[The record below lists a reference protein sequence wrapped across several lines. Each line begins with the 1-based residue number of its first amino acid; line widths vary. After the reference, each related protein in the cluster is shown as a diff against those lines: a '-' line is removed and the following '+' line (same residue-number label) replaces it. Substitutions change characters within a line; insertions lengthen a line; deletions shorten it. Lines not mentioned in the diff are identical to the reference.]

1 MARHSNM
8 KIIIISGVVFVFVF
22 AIFQVYAAMSSKKTE
37 SQSYKVLKATKNF
50 EIRYYPS
57 TTVASITSKSK
68 SYRELGTTGF
78 KKLAGYIFGG
88 NSEKKQIAMTS
99 PVHMYVGDTVSTMS
113 FVMPSH
119 YTKTSLPVPDNSEI
133 TIDVHPEEFVAAIQF
148 GGFASPEVIQKQTDL
163 LMRSLMHAQIGF
175 YGHFR
180 MLGYNPPYQLLGR
193 RNEIIVKVIWP

>member
-1 MARHSNM
+1 MSRHSNM
-8 KIIIISGVVFVFVF
+8 KIIIIGGVVFIVLFT
-22 AIFQVYAAMSSKKTE
+22 AFQLYAVMSGTKTQ
-37 SQSYKVLKATKNF
+37 SQPYTVVKSMKNF
-50 EIRYYPS
+50 EIRHYPS
-57 TTVASITSKSK
+57 ATMAMITSHST

-99 PVHMYVGDTVSTMS
+99 PVHMDLGDTVSTMS

-119 YTKTSLPVPDNSEI
+119 YTKNSLPVPDNSEV
-133 TIDVHPEEFVAAIQF
+133 TIAVHPEEYVAAIQF
-148 GGFASPEVIQKQTDL
+148 GGFASPETIQKQTDL
-163 LMRSLMHAQIGF
+163 LVRSLLQAQIGY